1 MARKTATI
9 KLASFSKLPLIKGTI
24 NGKEAYFIIDSGATV
39 TVLNSTTADDFGF
52 RVEEEYDG
60 EAAGYGGK
68 AHFMKAAAATIKTD
82 TGIELWA
89 PDIKAQ
95 DLSPIVNAVKNNENV
110 TVSGI
115 IGTNIIKKY
124 EFIINFKNNT
134 IDFTY

>member
-1 MARKTATI
+1 MARKAATI
-9 KLASFSKLPLIKGTI
+9 KLASFSKLPLIKGSI

-39 TVLNSTTADDFGF
+39 TVLNSNMADEFGF
-52 RVEEEYDG
+52 RVEEDLDG

-68 AHFMKAAAATIKTD
+68 AHFMKAAAVTIKTD

-124 EFIINFKNNT
+124 EFIINFKDYT
-134 IDFTY
+134 INFTY